1 MTFPDLRSW
10 ESYERYL
17 QQLTS
22 HLRAEPPPNYMR
34 PTLPQILKADRQVFL
49 YLIRV
54 GVDLKRQ
61 PDNTLLLDSMMLTAL
76 QSYEVGFHLLP
87 LPQLGSKSGGPTAP
101 SQGSTHDSKGKGGS
115 WGDRPSP
122 YKGKGGGSST
132 NGKNKGGK
140 AVLPKFLLGRDNTNM
155 NMHGRRPCFNFQVG
169 KCSEAPDGG
178 ECPRGWHLCCRRS
191 CYAPHPERDHGA
203 KKK

>member
-122 YKGKGGGSST
+122 YKGK
-132 NGKNKGGK
+132 
-140 AVLPKFLLGRDNTNM
+140 
-155 NMHGRRPCFNFQVG
+155 
-169 KCSEAPDGG
+169 
-178 ECPRGWHLCCRRS
+178 
-191 CYAPHPERDHGA
+191 
-203 KKK
+203 